1 MITPGE
7 ILLVAGMA
15 LVTFLVRYPVLA
27 LVSRITLPQ
36 VMLDGM
42 KFIPPAVLA
51 AIIAP
56 AMFMPD
62 GALDLRPSNAYLV
75 AGIAAGLIAWR
86 ARNLLATIVLGM
98 TIFLFWRWLW

>member
-1 MITPGE
+1 MMTTGE
-7 ILLVAGMA
+7 IFLVAGMA

-56 AMFMPD
+56 AMFMPS
-62 GALDLRPSNAYLV
+62 GALDLSLSNAYLI
-75 AGIAAGLIAWR
+75 AGIVAGLIAWR
-86 ARNLLATIVLGM
+86 WRNLLATIVLGM
-98 TIFLFWRWLW
+98 AIFLFWRWLW